1 MHGQYDLKSTAHG
14 LTDLGREQAAITAQR
29 VAALAADGAAID
41 DHYGR
46 RPVRL
51 VRLVHSGV
59 ARAAETAAII
69 AKALPPHVAL
79 EVDTLLAEGYPCIP
93 EPCRVQ
99 VTTSSSPPP
108 LLLSHARLRH
118 SLAAVGV
125 VGVRRVCSCGSGV
138 SEIL

>member
-1 MHGQYDLKSTAHG
+1 MAASRLLLQLTGLCRHGQYDLNSSTHG

-29 VAALAADGAAID
+29 IAALASENAAID

-59 ARAAETAAII
+59 TRAAETAAII
-69 AKALPPHVAL
+69 AKALPPHVDIQ
-79 EVDTLLAEGYPCIP
+79 VDTILAEGYPCIP

-99 VTTSSSPPP
+99 VRTSWCA
-108 LLLSHARLRH
+108 LWHFQLSHAPH
-118 SLAAVGV
+118 HIAAVCMLCV
-125 VGVRRVCSCGSGV
+125 
-138 SEIL
+138 